1 MMMIPLS
8 RRFHSLHGF
17 FRRILVAPLK
27 GSNYLVFSVFLDVD
41 KEIGSCVALKISEMS
56 VISGQKCQSCLLLC
70 LFPVIMCDIMIN
82 YK

>member
-1 MMMIPLS
+1 M
-8 RRFHSLHGF
+8 
-17 FRRILVAPLK
+17 
-27 GSNYLVFSVFLDVD
+27 FLDVD

-70 LFPVIMCDIMIN
+70 LSPVIMCDIMIN